1 MKTIVPL
8 MVWYNGQQI
17 EATILNANVQYDNLQ
32 NTAPFQYQL
41 LAETGSPSPSPI
53 VGLTAVV
60 TAILTMTGEAYVNW
74 DNNDYAYDWIA
85 QQLNLTITG
94 NYVPPTP
101 VVPTLSNEEPIVEDT
116 TTEQP
121 TTEA

>member
-8 MVWYNGQQI
+8 MVWYNGQQV
-17 EATILNANVQYDNLQ
+17 EATILDANVQYDNLQ
-32 NTAPFQYQL
+32 NTATFQYQL
-41 LAETGSPSPSPI
+41 LSETSSPSPSPAL
-53 VGLTAVV
+53 GLTAVV

-74 DNNDYAYDWIA
+74 DNNDYAYEWIA

-101 VVPTLSNEEPIVEDT
+101 VVPTLPNEEPIVEDT